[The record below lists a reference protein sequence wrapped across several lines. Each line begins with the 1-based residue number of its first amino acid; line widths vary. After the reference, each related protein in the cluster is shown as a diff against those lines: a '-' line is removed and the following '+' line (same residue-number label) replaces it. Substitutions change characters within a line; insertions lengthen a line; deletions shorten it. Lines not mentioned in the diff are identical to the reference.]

1 MDYKNDKVNSDQNSQ
16 LSFRIFS
23 GYETSI
29 AALGKEGKEKIK
41 ENLINEEEKRDL
53 LCRFGGGIY
62 STDSDDYL
70 YLYYTLQRLRENYN
84 VNYDIEILSKYFP
97 KEVLEQN
104 DLYNNSKTHRIPY
117 VHLKIGGDKDVG
129 GRTNITNWGEDEEIY
144 YIEFDYK
151 FIIDYSS
158 FIVERFDIL
167 LNNENKPKSEQC
179 YLLTLELPEDNK
191 KSILKA
197 LKSGIPYMPWI
208 FNDKDEYKLYN
219 LKGQGVDD
227 KWLIGEIQQIYR
239 TRGFEKFCTSS
250 DYLISYLLD
259 FAVNSIMAHE
269 LAHIGKGHIKY
280 VAKNIDL
287 SEENQYINQML
298 EFDADRTGLEWVL
311 SSDFFD
317 GIYGPF
323 DRNLNITINDLI
335 DHLELKVFAYYTVL
349 RWQSL
354 DNESIW
360 DNDVV
365 KKEEQSSHPKIQ
377 LRIIQTIINAFER
390 LDEILV
396 MSDKDG
402 ITTKDNK
409 KLTKDMIEDIKRNI
423 LQMIAD
429 FENVYANTKTYF
441 SLESMIKRFEEL
453 SVVAKDEL
461 KKSYELWPDISKEL
475 EKYSYCNVNKYNISD
490 L

>member
-23 GYETSI
+23 GYGTSI
-29 AALGKEGKEKIK
+29 ATLGKEGKEKIK
-41 ENLINEEEKRDL
+41 QNLVNEEEKRDL

-70 YLYYTLQRLRENYN
+70 YLYYTLHRLRENYN
-84 VNYDIEILSKYFP
+84 VNYDIEIFSKYFS
-97 KEVLEQN
+97 KEILEQN
-104 DLYNNSKTHRIPY
+104 DLYNKSKTHRIPY
-117 VHLKIGGDKDVG
+117 VHLEIGGDKDVG

-151 FIIDYSS
+151 FIINYLN

-179 YLLTLELPEDNK
+179 DLLTLELPEDNK
-191 KSILKA
+191 KSILKD

-208 FNDKDEYKLYN
+208 LNYKDEYKLYN

-259 FAVNSIMAHE
+259 FAVNSIIAHE
-269 LAHIGKGHIKY
+269 LGHIGKGHIKY
-280 VAKNIDL
+280 RAKNIDL
-287 SEENQYINQML
+287 IEKNQYINQML

-323 DRNLNITINDLI
+323 DRKLNITINDLI
-335 DHLELKVFAYYTVL
+335 EHLELKVFAYYTVL

-354 DNESIW
+354 DKESIW
-360 DNDVV
+360 DNAIV
-365 KKEEQSSHPKIQ
+365 KEEEQSLHPKIQ
-377 LRIIQTIINAFER
+377 LRIIQTIVNAFQR
-390 LDEILV
+390 LDQILV

-409 KLTKDMIEDIKRNI
+409 KLTKDIIKNIKRNI

-429 FENVYANTKTYF
+429 FENVYADTKTHF
-441 SLESMIKRFEEL
+441 TLESMIKRFEEL
-453 SVVAKDEL
+453 SVVAKEEL

-475 EKYSYCNVNKYNISD
+475 EQYSYCNVNKYNISD